1 MEEAYW
7 RGAGDCGDR
16 GVSVVVRRRAEM
28 EVDMKILKRS
38 REKFK
43 KIKYI
48 I

>member
-1 MEEAYW
+1 MAETYW

-16 GVSVVVRRRAEM
+16 GVSVVVRCNRGVEA
-28 EVDMKILKRS
+28 DMKILKRS